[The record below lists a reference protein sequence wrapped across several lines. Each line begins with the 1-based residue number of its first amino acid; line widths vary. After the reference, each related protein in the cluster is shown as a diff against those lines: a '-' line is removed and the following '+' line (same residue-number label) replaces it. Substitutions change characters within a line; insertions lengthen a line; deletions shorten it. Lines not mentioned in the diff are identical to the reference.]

1 MVKRRSACFAA
12 VALVVVLMAGPVTG
26 RCVTMDSVLGVGNAP
41 VACLTH
47 DTLQTDTLREVV
59 VKADSGI
66 HIPLSGS
73 LIKDAHRKD
82 YSPNAILQRLAPT
95 LHDQIMHPFGFKE
108 RKQNRKRKKVNKI
121 LRDYD
126 MINSDPLQMLLDSIA
141 KAQGYEQN
149 R

>member
-1 MVKRRSACFAA
+1 MMRRKLTCLAVVSA
-12 VALVVVLMAGPVTG
+12 
-26 RCVTMDSVLGVGNAP
+26 TMMMLAEP
-41 VACLTH
+41 VAGRVGCDMNVASTL

-59 VKADSGI
+59 VRADTGI

-126 MINSDPLQMLLDSIA
+126 MIDRDPLQMLLDSIA
-141 KAQGYEQN
+141 KEQGYDQN